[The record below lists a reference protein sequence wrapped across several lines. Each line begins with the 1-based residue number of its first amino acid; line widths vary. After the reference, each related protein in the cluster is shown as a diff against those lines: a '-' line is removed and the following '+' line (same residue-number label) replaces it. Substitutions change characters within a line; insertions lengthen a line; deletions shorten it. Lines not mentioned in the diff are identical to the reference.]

1 MLIKSVTI
9 ENFRC
14 IKQLNVAFADLTA
27 FVGRNGSGKSTVLQ
41 ALRVFY
47 NTKASVSEHDFFN
60 ANTALPI
67 QITVEYR
74 DLGAEEQAEFAT
86 FLNDG
91 TFAVTKKISFE
102 NGKCDQRYY
111 AATKQIPA
119 IAEIKRL
126 RNTTDKRTAWNALVD
141 EQKLPD
147 IGPRSVRGDDPDALM
162 TDYEQKHPELA
173 EWVHQEVQ
181 FFGPPNIGG
190 GKLDHYTKFVYVP
203 AVRDASDD
211 LKDSKGSP
219 LFQLLDFIVM
229 RRFRARA
236 DVRALQDEFS
246 SKLKELYA
254 PSRLSEFNALATDI
268 SATLHLYVPNA
279 QFDLRVSEP
288 SLPEIP
294 SPAAIAELVEDE
306 YQGSIE
312 RKGHGLQRA
321 LIFSLLQHLAV
332 AQPIEATEQSQG
344 ETDTPTDAQLQDAG
358 GSDANQTVLARP
370 WGPDLI
376 IAIEEPE
383 LYQHPLRARHL
394 SRILLEMSREST
406 LGPGGRNQIAYTTH
420 SPYFVDLERFDQLRI
435 MRKSKHDPGE
445 PPCASVTSYSMQN
458 AAFKMA
464 ELTGHP
470 PENFTGTSF
479 RARAYSVMTQT
490 VNEGF
495 FADAVVLVEGDT
507 EAAAL
512 LVVAEVLKKDWVSQ
526 GVAIV
531 PAGGKTKIDRAAVV
545 FKGLGIPSY
554 VIFDG
559 DSRHKGG
566 KSEQKEANANRLL
579 LRLCDATEL
588 DFPADCA
595 EQHHACFEDDF
606 EGYCRKMIGS
616 AEYEALSED
625 AAKAH
630 GYTRP
635 SDGIKNF
642 DVVVELVRKI
652 YDKGHRLPLLE
663 DVVAQVDRMLQ
674 NSPSVVSPAQA
685 RTMTNLPVRT
695 TAA

>member
-14 IKQLNVAFADLTA
+14 IKHLSVTFADLTA

-41 ALRVFY
+41 ALKVFY
-47 NTKASVSEHDFFN
+47 NTKASISEHDFFN
-60 ANTALPI
+60 GNTTSPI
-67 QITVEYR
+67 QITIEYR
-74 DLGAEEQAEFAT
+74 DLGPPEQAEFSA
-86 FLNDG
+86 FLNG
-91 TFAVTKKISFE
+91 STFAVTKRISFE
-102 NGKCDQRYY
+102 NGRFDQRYY
-111 AATKQIPA
+111 AATRQIPA
-119 IAEIKRL
+119 IAEIKRQ
-126 RNTTDKRTAWNALVD
+126 RNTTDKRNAWNALVD
-141 EQKLPD
+141 EQQLPD
-147 IGPRSVRGDDPDALM
+147 VGLRSVRGDDPDALM
-162 TDYEQKHPELA
+162 SEYEQRHPELA
-173 EWVHQEVQ
+173 EWVQQEVQ

-236 DVRALQDEFS
+236 DVRALQGEFS
-246 SKLKELYA
+246 GRLKELYV
-254 PSRLSEFNALATDI
+254 PSKLSEFNELATDI
-268 SATLHLYVPNA
+268 SNTLHLYVPNA

-306 YQGSIE
+306 YQGSID

-332 AQPIEATEQSQG
+332 AQPVEATTQSQ
-344 ETDTPTDAQLQDAG
+344 EDREAQ
-358 GSDANQTVLARP
+358 SDAKSQEILDVSKASQPAPVGLI
-370 WGPDLI
+370 GPDLI

-394 SRILLEMSREST
+394 SRILLDMSREST

-435 MRKSKHDPGE
+435 MRKYRHDPAD
-445 PPCASVTSYSMQN
+445 PPCANVASFSLQN
-458 AAFKMA
+458 AAFKLA
-464 ELTGHP
+464 ELTGYP
-470 PENFTGTSF
+470 PEGFTAASF
-479 RARAYSVMTQT
+479 RARAYPVMTQT

-495 FADAVVLVEGDT
+495 FADAVILVEGDT

-512 LVVAEVLKKDWVSQ
+512 LAVADVLKKDWMSQ

-545 FKGLGIPSY
+545 FKGLGIPTY
-554 VIFDG
+554 VVFDG
-559 DSRHKGG
+559 DIRHKGG
-566 KSEQKEANANRLL
+566 PNEQKEVNANRLL
-579 LRLCDATEL
+579 LRLCDATEV
-588 DFPADCA
+588 DFPSDCA
-595 EQHHACFEDDF
+595 EVQHACFEDDF
-606 EGYCRKMIGS
+606 ENYCKNTIGS
-616 AEYEALSED
+616 TKYEALREA

-630 GYTRP
+630 GYNRP
-635 SDGIKNF
+635 SDGVKNF
-642 DVVVELVRKI
+642 DVVADLVSMI
-652 YDKGHRLPLLE
+652 YDNRYRLQLLE
-663 DVVAQVDRMLQ
+663 DIIEQVDRML
-674 NSPSVVSPAQA
+674 PRP
-685 RTMTNLPVRT
+685 LPVKAERLVNGQHQ
-695 TAA
+695 

>member
-1 MLIKSVTI
+1 MS
-9 ENFRC
+9 
-14 IKQLNVAFADLTA
+14 
-27 FVGRNGSGKSTVLQ
+27 
-41 ALRVFY
+41 LR
-47 NTKASVSEHDFFN
+47 FFC
-60 ANTALPI
+60 
-67 QITVEYR
+67 
-74 DLGAEEQAEFAT
+74 AT
-86 FLNDG
+86 FLNDS
-91 TFAVTKKISFE
+91 TFAVTKRLTFE

-111 AATKQIPA
+111 AATRQIPA

-126 RNTTDKRTAWNALVD
+126 RNTTEKRNAWNALVD

-236 DVRALQDEFS
+236 DVRVLQDEFS
-246 SKLKELYA
+246 GRLKELYA
-254 PSRLSEFNALATDI
+254 PSKLSEFNELATDI
-268 SATLHLYVPNA
+268 SNTLHLYVPNA

-294 SPAAIAELVEDE
+294 SPAAIAELIEDE
-306 YQGSIE
+306 YQGSID

-332 AQPIEATEQSQG
+332 AQPVEATAQSQ
-344 ETDTPTDAQLQDAG
+344 EEVQLDEKPRENLELNESSLPIPV
-358 GSDANQTVLARP
+358 GSV
-370 WGPDLI
+370 GPDLI

-394 SRILLEMSREST
+394 ARILLNMSRESN

-435 MRKSKHDPGE
+435 MRKYRRDLAD
-445 PPCASVTSYSMQN
+445 PPCANVASFSLQN
-458 AAFKMA
+458 AALKLA
-464 ELTGHP
+464 ELTGNP
-470 PENFTGTSF
+470 PEDFTATSF
-479 RARAYSVMTQT
+479 RARAYPVMTQT

-512 LVVAEVLKKDWVSQ
+512 LAVADVLKKDWMSQ

-531 PAGGKTKIDRAAVV
+531 PVGGKTKIDRAAVV
-545 FKGLGIPSY
+545 FKGLGIPTY
-554 VIFDG
+554 VVFDG
-559 DSRHKGG
+559 DGG
-566 KSEQKEANANRLL
+566 HRGTPNEQKEASANRLL
-579 LRLCDATEL
+579 LKLSEATEK
-588 DFPADCA
+588 DFPTDCA
-595 EQHHACFEDDF
+595 ETQYACFEHDF
-606 EGYCRKMIGS
+606 ETYCKDEIGS
-616 AEYEALSED
+616 TDYETLRQE
-625 AAKAH
+625 AARAH
-630 GYTRP
+630 GYSRP
-635 SDGIKNF
+635 SDGVKNF
-642 DVVVELVRKI
+642 DVVAELVNLI
-652 YDKGHRLPLLE
+652 YGEGHQLHLLE
-663 DVVAQVDRMLQ
+663 RIVEQVDQMLLH
-674 NSPSVVSPAQA
+674 PLPAKAQRPLNA
-685 RTMTNLPVRT
+685 
-695 TAA
+695 